1 MNLRIT
7 KNLIKILI
15 MKDIKNKTVNI
26 WIPNVREAFYM
37 ITISVIMALII
48 SACDTTVPGSFV
60 GEDAITISGFLEENQ
75 DTYSQFWKFLLASD
89 LKNTLNAYN
98 PNGSGYTLF
107 LPSNQAFDNY
117 FERNEDYSSI
127 DELLADSDFAN
138 LLIRYH
144 LVNIGVHSNDFPYGA
159 LPDTT
164 VTGDFLTVGF
174 DDSGDSTFYKIN
186 NQAPVT
192 IKNIELINGY
202 IHEIGEVLEPVTKSS
217 FDWIEDNPDYSI
229 ITEALRITGLYD
241 TLRIYRTT
249 SSGKIVDNPY
259 TLLAEADSIFIR
271 RGILNF
277 NDLVER
283 YGSSGLPL
291 TDYENDLYQFTA
303 YHIMEGSYFL
313 DQFDETS
320 NYNTYAN
327 FPVQV
332 ATDLEIMINP
342 GKDTLDLIIEGQDT
356 TVINYVRLDMNNSNI
371 LTKNGPLHLLKD
383 ILEVK
388 SPSRVERMFQFF
400 EEPQINDARN
410 TIGEYVFSNQEDME
424 ALSWFGPDYI
434 TYVKSSPMDANNND
448 YIELEGNFTIDYQIP
463 KILPGKYLMEFKVQ
477 SKDSEN
483 ANIQVSFDGKRLGSS
498 FDLTSGGNPYN
509 VFNVGIVE
517 FQNYETHIITVN
529 SLLPGKFTWDF
540 VRFTPE

>member
-1 MNLRIT
+1 
-7 KNLIKILI
+7 
-15 MKDIKNKTVNI
+15 MKDIKNRAVNI
-26 WIPNVREAFYM
+26 WIPNVREALYM
-37 ITISVIMALII
+37 ITISVTMALII
-48 SACDTTVPGSFV
+48 SACDTTVLGSFI
-60 GEDAITISGFLEENQ
+60 GEDAITISRFLDENQ
-75 DTYSQFWKFLLASD
+75 DTYSQFWKFLLATD

-107 LPSNQAFDNY
+107 LPTNQAFDNY

-144 LVNIGVHSNDFPYGA
+144 LVNIAVQSNDFPFGA

-174 DDSGDSTFYKIN
+174 DDSGDSTVYKIN

-202 IHEIGEVLEPVTKSS
+202 IHVIGEILEPVTKSS

-249 SSGKIVDNPY
+249 SSGKIVDNRY
-259 TLLAEADSIFIR
+259 TLLVEADSIFIR

-291 TDYENDLYQFTA
+291 TDYENGLYQFAA

-313 DQFDETS
+313 DKFDETS

-342 GKDTLDLIIEGQDT
+342 GKDTIDLIIEGQDT
-356 TVINYVRLDMNNSNI
+356 TVINYVRLDMINSNI

-388 SPSRVERMFQFF
+388 SPSRVERTFQFY
-400 EEPQINDARN
+400 EEPQINDARG

-424 ALSWFGPDYI
+424 VLSWFGPDYI
-434 TYVKSSPMDANNND
+434 TYVKSSPMSANNND

-463 KILPGKYLMEFKVQ
+463 KILPGKYLIKFKAQ

-498 FDLTSGGNPYN
+498 FDLTSWRNPYN
-509 VFNVGIVE
+509 VFSVGIVE

>member
-1 MNLRIT
+1 
-7 KNLIKILI
+7 
-15 MKDIKNKTVNI
+15 
-26 WIPNVREAFYM
+26 M

-48 SACDTTVPGSFV
+48 SACDTTVPGSFI

-75 DTYSQFWKFLLASD
+75 DTYSQFWKFLLATD

-107 LPSNQAFDNY
+107 LPTNQAFDNY

-144 LVNIGVHSNDFPYGA
+144 LVNIGVNSNDFPYGA

-313 DQFDETS
+313 DEFDETS

-356 TVINYVRLDMNNSNI
+356 TVINYVRLDMINSNI

-400 EEPQINDARN
+400 EEPQINDARG

-424 ALSWFGPDYI
+424 VLSWFGPDYI

-448 YIELEGNFTIDYQIP
+448 YIELEGNFTMDYQIP
-463 KILPGKYLMEFKVQ
+463 KILPGKYLMEFKAQ
-477 SKDSEN
+477 SKDNEN

-498 FDLTSGGNPYN
+498 FDLTSGGNPYD